1 MESLS
6 LQPTGISRND
16 RGESCEYGE
25 HDECTSSG
33 SDREHELYQMSR
45 LRQREVF
52 GDSHIEEIS
61 EKFNIPVLGKL
72 PIDPKLTQACDA
84 GLIEDVENIYLDGVM
99 DIIL

>member
-1 MESLS
+1 MDKRQKDLSNYRITEANDSLKVADHC
-6 LQPTGISRND
+6 LKEIK
-16 RGESCEYGE
+16 
-25 HDECTSSG
+25 
-33 SDREHELYQMSR
+33 
-45 LRQREVF
+45 VF